1 MKKLIYLIL
10 LTFAVTSIV
19 SCGGKNEG
27 KTALR
32 EMEKIVEKAEKD
44 KDKLTA
50 EEWKE
55 LAVEFEKNEKI
66 ASEAAD
72 NDKLGIAGNMKLLS
86 LTARWATAYG
96 PRMMQDML
104 PNLSEPLENLGSDL
118 QKLMDALQEDSIM
131 EEALAEDMKDQDRE

>member
-10 LTFAVTSIV
+10 FAFAVTSIV
-19 SCGGKNEG
+19 SCGGQNEG

-72 NDKLGIAGNMKLLS
+72 NDKLGIAGNMKLLG

-131 EEALAEDMKDQDRE
+131 EEALAEDTKDQDRE